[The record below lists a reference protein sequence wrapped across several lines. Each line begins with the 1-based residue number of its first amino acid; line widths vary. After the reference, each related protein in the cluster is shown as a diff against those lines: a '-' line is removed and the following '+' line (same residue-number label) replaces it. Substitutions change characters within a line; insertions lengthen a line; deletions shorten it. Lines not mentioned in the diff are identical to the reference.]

1 MIHSVRFKCVLDTNV
16 IYPLWTRDLLL
27 WFAFYDLY
35 TPKWSN
41 NIFSEW
47 IDVMKRKGVS
57 EEEAFKRANVMN
69 KAFPDA
75 LVENYEPLIDSLS
88 LPDMDDRHVLAASIK
103 TNANLIIT
111 NNLKDFPKEYLASFG
126 IKAKSPDDFF
136 TDIIDINQELSVQ
149 AFRRLVLNKKNPPY
163 DEYDVLEIFRNNGL
177 KNTADYLHSLI

>member
-47 IDVMKRKGVS
+47 IDVMRRKGVS
-57 EEEAFKRANVMN
+57 EEEAIRRANVMD

-75 LVENYEPLIDSLS
+75 LVKNYEPLIDSLS
-88 LPDMDDRHVLAASIK
+88 LPDMDDRYVLAASIK
-103 TNANLIIT
+103 TNADLIIT
-111 NNLKDFPKEYLASFG
+111 NNLKDFPKEYLAGFG
-126 IKAKSPDDFF
+126 LKAKSPDDFF
-136 TDIIDINQELSVQ
+136 TDIIDINQELSVK
-149 AFRRLVLNKKNPPY
+149 AFRKLVLNKKNPPY
-163 DEYDVLEIFRNNGL
+163 DEYDVLEIFRKNGL

>member
-47 IDVMKRKGVS
+47 LNVMERKGIGKN
-57 EEEAFKRANVMN
+57 EAIKRTNNMN

-75 LVENYEPLIDSLS
+75 LVKNYEGLIESLD
-88 LPDMDDRHVLAASIK
+88 LPDPDDRHVLAAAIK

-111 NNLKDFPKEYLASFG
+111 NSLKDFPIEYLSSFG
-126 IKAKSPDDFF
+126 LHAKSRDDFF
-136 TDIIDINQELSVQ
+136 TDIIDLNHELSVR
-149 AFRRLVLNKKNPPY
+149 AFRKLVLNKKTPPY
-163 DEYDVLEIFRNNGL
+163 DVYEVLDIFRNNGL
-177 KNTADYLHSLI
+177 NKTADYLHALM